1 MNISG
6 PLVFQITSWHCCD
19 LEYDGSDSDEE
30 DNSSK
35 YLIKIFGVTSDGKSV
50 SLNLLRYTPYFYIKY
65 PFSYNKATCE
75 KFRDFVCSRL
85 PGQLKASFLGVK
97 LFKKKDFYGF
107 HNGELFNF
115 LRFTFKS
122 QQAWKAGIR
131 IFQKAVQVVGLPQ
144 CRYKLYES
152 NIEPFLR
159 MMHIKDIEPC
169 GWVRVNKYEIN
180 SDILET
186 TCDIDVNAPWTQ
198 IERYDC
204 NDMAPMKV
212 VSFDLECISSHG
224 DFPVAKKDYKKVAN
238 EVFQYYSKHLDE
250 VEDVASELI
259 KVFVKEESGRFSK
272 VFYKMT
278 PNMTDVERKI
288 KRSQDDIINIIRG
301 RMTLVIVNERKVFQ
315 ATNGKMSNDEM
326 ITSLTE
332 RLNTIGLP
340 ELFGDEI
347 IQIGTTMHIYGEKQ
361 CSQRHILSLGSCD
374 PIDGVEVECCES
386 EVDMLLRWQDLIV
399 NRWKPDVITGY
410 NIFGFDFAY
419 MNDRAEELQIG
430 EEFRKL
436 GKIVGETCPYVEK
449 NLSSSALGDNLLKFV
464 DMNGRVLIDM
474 MKVVQRDHKLDSY
487 KLDNVAHH
495 FMKMN
500 KNDVS
505 PNDIFRLYRGDSA
518 DRKIIAEYCV
528 QDCALCNHLMIKLE
542 TLANNIG
549 MSNVCYV
556 PLSYIFMRGQSIKI
570 FSLVAKQC
578 REDDFLIPTLAKSYE
593 KTEEEEELEQEGYEG
608 AIVLEPKC
616 SIYLEDP
623 VSVLDYASLYPSS
636 MISENLSHDT
646 LVMDSKYDNLPGV
659 DYLDIRYDIF
669 EGVGDKKVKV
679 GDKVSRFVQFPNNE
693 KGVLPRILMKLLR
706 QRKETRKKIEFVT
719 LTMKDGRIM
728 NGIHKEKDGKIVIY
742 GADGKVIGEVLRE
755 DVVEENETY
764 NEFQKAVLDG
774 LQSAYKVTANSLY
787 GQCGAKTSPIYLK
800 DVAASTTATGR
811 KMIMLAQDFILKN
824 YEGSEIVYGDSVTG
838 YTPTMLRVNGK
849 YHIEVFEDIARNYG
863 QNKWIPCTE
872 NGRQEKEGCELD
884 KIAVETWTDKGWTR
898 VHRII
903 RHKLADHKKI
913 IRVLTHTGCVDVTD
927 DHSLFTLD
935 NQKISPKDLQVG
947 MDILHNSFDDFK
959 YSKPTYDTEYQN
971 LNLAKIIGFIFI
983 RGSIS
988 DKEMII
994 DFSKIYIKNYRNC
1007 SVKMSILKDYI
1018 KLIQNTYP
1026 DAKVERN
1033 GKVVMVS
1040 NSKLVDY
1047 VFNEIVLQNG
1057 KKQVPSWIHEVPG
1070 CLDAF
1075 YSGMR
1080 DANKYLDENYAKM
1093 FVRFNSYNL
1102 MPSEDEAKIMGYFM
1116 GDGTCGDWI
1125 NRSTESNMYIWAL
1138 TSCDR
1143 DLLEKYKVICEKVYP
1158 FFKWTISNRTHS
1170 TTSSLRLYPTL
1181 KPTSYWGAI
1190 RDFEKLYE
1198 HMFYNSHKN
1207 KVVPSLIL
1215 NAPLS
1220 IQKAFWDGLYDADGY
1235 QTQNG
1240 RIGQNSQVSC
1250 HGIFMLARMLGMDSN
1265 VCDCPSDPNFY
1276 IVGAVTK
1283 IHRPPYTIKK
1293 MYEVEYEG
1301 YVYDFTTDNHKFQ
1314 AGIGDI
1320 IASNTD
1326 SLFVKFN
1333 PKDENGKPITG
1344 QAAIPICRELGIK
1357 ASNEIKKIIKP
1368 PHDLEW
1374 EKLFW
1379 PFILLSKKRYIA
1391 NKYEYDDN
1399 KYKQSSMGV
1408 VLKRRDNANIVKMVY
1423 GGIIDIILNEKDL
1436 KKSLAFLDES
1446 LNNLVSGKYPVE
1458 ELVITK
1464 SLKGDYKDP
1473 TRIAHKVLADRM
1485 KARDPGSA
1493 PQVNDRIPYVY
1504 VQTVEKKGEKKLQ
1517 GDKIEHKDYV
1527 IKHKLKPD
1535 YNFYLTN
1542 QIMKPILQV
1551 YALVLENLPGYKKGQ
1566 THFTELYNKILIDK
1580 GGDVTKAKDRWQ
1592 DLREDEVKKI
1602 LFDPTL
1608 IKLENKKK
1616 GNSEITDFFKPIID

>member
-1 MNISG
+1 MNTSD

-19 LEYDGSDSDEE
+19 IEYDGSDSDEE
-30 DNSSK
+30 ESGSK
-35 YLIKIFGVTSDGKSV
+35 YLIKIFGVTANGKSV
-50 SLNLLRYTPYFYIKY
+50 SANLLKYTPYFYIKY

-75 KFRDFVCSRL
+75 KFREFTFSRL
-85 PGQLKASFLGVK
+85 PTSLRSSFLDVK

-107 HNGELFNF
+107 HNGEQFNF

-122 QQAWKAGIR
+122 QQAWRAGIR
-131 IFQKAVQVVGLPQ
+131 IFQKSIQVTGFPQ

-169 GWVRVNKYEIN
+169 GWVKLKKYETN

-186 TCDIDVNAPWTQ
+186 TCDFDVNAAWTQ
-198 IERYDC
+198 IERFDC
-204 NDMAPMKV
+204 TDMAPMKI

-238 EVFQYYSKHLDE
+238 EIFQYYSKNLDE
-250 VEDVASELI
+250 VQDIVDELI
-259 KVFVKEESGRFSK
+259 KVFLADQPGRFSK
-272 VFYKMT
+272 VFVKMP
-278 PNMTDVERKI
+278 PNMIDVEKRI
-288 KRSQDDIINIIRG
+288 KRAQDDIINIIRG
-301 RMTLVIVNERKVFQ
+301 RMILVIVNEEKKVFQ
-315 ATNGKMSNDEM
+315 ATNAKMSNDEM

-361 CSQRHILSLGSCD
+361 CSKHHILSLGTCD
-374 PIDGVEVECCES
+374 PIEGVEVECCES

-410 NIFGFDFAY
+410 NIFGFDFSY
-419 MNDRAEELQIG
+419 MNDRAEELRIG

-436 GKIVGETCPYVEK
+436 GKIVGETCPYMEK
-449 NLSSSALGDNLLKFV
+449 NLSSSALGDNLLKYV

-505 PNDIFRLYRGDSA
+505 PNDIFRLYRGTSA
-518 DRKIIAEYCV
+518 DRKIIAEYCA

-578 REDDFLIPTLAKSYE
+578 REDDFLIPTMAKSYE
-593 KTEEEEELEQEGYEG
+593 KTGEEEEVDQEGYEG

-659 DYLDIRYDIF
+659 EYLDIRYDIF

-706 QRKETRKKIEFVT
+706 QRKETRKKIEFAT
-719 LTMKDGRIM
+719 LTMKDGGVM
-728 NGIHKEKDGKIVIY
+728 TGLVKEKDGKIVVS
-742 GADGKVIGEVLRE
+742 GADGKELGTAIRE
-755 DVVEENETY
+755 DVLEESETY

-811 KMIMLAQDFILKN
+811 KMIMLAKDFIEKN
-824 YEGSEIVYGDSVTG
+824 YDASIVYGD
-838 YTPTMLRVNGK
+838 
-849 YHIEVFEDIARNYG
+849 
-863 QNKWIPCTE
+863 
-872 NGRQEKEGCELD
+872 
-884 KIAVETWTDKGWTR
+884 
-898 VHRII
+898 
-903 RHKLADHKKI
+903 
-913 IRVLTHTGCVDVTD
+913 
-927 DHSLFTLD
+927 
-935 NQKISPKDLQVG
+935 
-947 MDILHNSFDDFK
+947 
-959 YSKPTYDTEYQN
+959 
-971 LNLAKIIGFIFI
+971 
-983 RGSIS
+983 
-988 DKEMII
+988 
-994 DFSKIYIKNYRNC
+994 
-1007 SVKMSILKDYI
+1007 
-1018 KLIQNTYP
+1018 
-1026 DAKVERN
+1026 
-1033 GKVVMVS
+1033 
-1040 NSKLVDY
+1040 
-1047 VFNEIVLQNG
+1047 
-1057 KKQVPSWIHEVPG
+1057 
-1070 CLDAF
+1070 
-1075 YSGMR
+1075 
-1080 DANKYLDENYAKM
+1080 
-1093 FVRFNSYNL
+1093 
-1102 MPSEDEAKIMGYFM
+1102 
-1116 GDGTCGDWI
+1116 
-1125 NRSTESNMYIWAL
+1125 
-1138 TSCDR
+1138 
-1143 DLLEKYKVICEKVYP
+1143 
-1158 FFKWTISNRTHS
+1158 
-1170 TTSSLRLYPTL
+1170 
-1181 KPTSYWGAI
+1181 
-1190 RDFEKLYE
+1190 
-1198 HMFYNSHKN
+1198 
-1207 KVVPSLIL
+1207 
-1215 NAPLS
+1215 
-1220 IQKAFWDGLYDADGY
+1220 
-1235 QTQNG
+1235 
-1240 RIGQNSQVSC
+1240 
-1250 HGIFMLARMLGMDSN
+1250 
-1265 VCDCPSDPNFY
+1265 
-1276 IVGAVTK
+1276 
-1283 IHRPPYTIKK
+1283 
-1293 MYEVEYEG
+1293 
-1301 YVYDFTTDNHKFQ
+1301 
-1314 AGIGDI
+1314 
-1320 IASNTD
+1320 TD
-1326 SLFVKFN
+1326 SLFVKFSIRDSN
-1333 PKDENGKPITG
+1333 GELLRGKDALRPSIDL
-1344 QAAIPICRELGIK
+1344 AIE
-1357 ASNEIKKIIKP
+1357 ASSRIKKILKS
-1368 PHDLEW
+1368 PHDLEY
-1374 EKLFW
+1374 EKIFW

-1391 NKYEYDDN
+1391 NKYEHDEN

-1408 VLKRRDNANIVKMVY
+1408 VLKRRDNANIVKTIY
-1423 GGIIDIILNEKDL
+1423 GGVIDVILNEKDI
-1436 KKSLAFLDES
+1436 KKSLVFLDES
-1446 LNNLVSGKYPVE
+1446 LEKLAAGQFPVE

-1527 IKHKLKPD
+1527 IKNKLKPD

-1551 YALVLENLPGYKKGQ
+1551 YALVLENLSGFRKG
-1566 THFTELYNKILIDK
+1566 HNYFPDLYNKLLIEK

-1592 DLREDEVKKI
+1592 DLREDEVKKL

>member
-1 MNISG
+1 MNITG
-6 PLVFQITSWHCCD
+6 PLVFQITSWYCCD

-30 DNSSK
+30 ENSSK
-35 YLIKIFGVTSDGKSV
+35 YLIKIFGVAADGRSV
-50 SLNLLRYTPYFYIKY
+50 SVNLINYTPYFYIKY

-75 KFRDFVCSRL
+75 KFRDFVCSKL
-85 PGQLKASFLGVK
+85 PGPLRGSFLGAK

-107 HNGELFNF
+107 HNGEQFNF

-131 IFQKAVQVVGLPQ
+131 IFQKAVQVAGLPQ

-169 GWVRVNKYEIN
+169 GWIRVNKFELN
-180 SDILET
+180 SDILQT

-198 IERYDC
+198 IERYEC
-204 NDMAPMKV
+204 ADMAPMRI

-238 EVFQYYSKHLDE
+238 EVFQYYSKHQDE
-250 VEDVASELI
+250 VDDVARELV
-259 KVFVKEESGRFSK
+259 KVFVKDEPGRFSK
-272 VFYKMT
+272 VFPKMP
-278 PNMTDVERKI
+278 PNMSEVERKI

-301 RMTLVIVNERKVFQ
+301 RMTMVVVNDKKVFQ
-315 ATNGKMSNDEM
+315 TTNGKMSNDEM
-326 ITSLTE
+326 ITTLTE

-361 CSQRHILSLGSCD
+361 CSKRHILSLGTCD
-374 PIDGVEVECCES
+374 SIDGVEVECCET

-505 PNDIFRLYRGDSA
+505 PNDIFRLYRGNSA
-518 DRKIIAEYCV
+518 DRKVIAEYCV

-556 PLSYIFMRGQSIKI
+556 PLAYIFMRGQSIKI

-593 KTEEEEELEQEGYEG
+593 KSEEEEEMDQEGYEG

-623 VSVLDYASLYPSS
+623 VAVLDYASLYPSS

-659 DYLDIRYDIF
+659 EYLDIRYDIY
-669 EGVGDKKVKV
+669 EGSGDKKVKV
-679 GDKVSRFVQFPNNE
+679 GEKVSRFVQFPNNE

-719 LTMKDGRIM
+719 LTMKDGGTIS
-728 NGIHKEKDGKIVIY
+728 GLLKEKEGRIVVS
-742 GADGKVIGEVLRE
+742 GADGKVLGEVSRE
-755 DVVEENETY
+755 DVVEESETY

-774 LQSAYKVTANSLY
+774 LQLAYKVTANSLY

-811 KMIMLAQDFILKN
+811 KMIMLAKN
-824 YEGSEIVYGDSVTG
+824 YIEEHCEGAEIVYGDSVTR
-838 YTPTMLRVNGK
+838 YTPVLIRHNGLVK
-849 YHIEVFEDIARNYG
+849 IETIEKLADLFGDGKWKKCLEDG
-863 QNKWIPCTE
+863 K
-872 NGRQEKEGCELD
+872 QEKEYCELND
-884 KIAVETWTDKGWTR
+884 VEVWSDDGWTKMFR
-898 VHRII
+898 VI
-903 RHKLADHKKI
+903 RHELAAHKKI
-913 IRVLTHTGCVDVTD
+913 IRINTHWGVADVTD
-927 DHSLFTLD
+927 DHSLLRMD
-935 NQKISPKDLQVG
+935 KSEVSPKDLQVG
-947 MDILHNSFDDFK
+947 DKVLHSPYPEILGICTDIS
-959 YSKPTYDTEYQN
+959 
-971 LNLAKIIGFIFI
+971 A
-983 RGSIS
+983 
-988 DKEMII
+988 
-994 DFSKIYIKNYRNC
+994 
-1007 SVKMSILKDYI
+1007 
-1018 KLIQNTYP
+1018 
-1026 DAKVERN
+1026 
-1033 GKVVMVS
+1033 
-1040 NSKLVDY
+1040 
-1047 VFNEIVLQNG
+1047 
-1057 KKQVPSWIHEVPG
+1057 
-1070 CLDAF
+1070 
-1075 YSGMR
+1075 
-1080 DANKYLDENYAKM
+1080 
-1093 FVRFNSYNL
+1093 
-1102 MPSEDEAKIMGYFM
+1102 DEARIMGFFC
-1116 GDGTCGDWI
+1116 GDGSCG
-1125 NRSTESNMYIWAL
+1125 SYKCPSGSKSSWAL
-1138 TSCDR
+1138 NNSSME
-1143 DLLEKYKVICEKVYP
+1143 LQLKYKALCEKVYP
-1158 FFKWTISNRTHS
+1158 DLSWKILDTLDSSGVYKLIPNSNGTYGGIVELVQRYRGMMYYEQEKMVPYQVLN
-1170 TTSSLRLYPTL
+1170 SSIDVR
-1181 KPTSYWGAI
+1181 
-1190 RDFEKLYE
+1190 
-1198 HMFYNSHKN
+1198 
-1207 KVVPSLIL
+1207 
-1215 NAPLS
+1215 
-1220 IQKAFWDGLYDADGY
+1220 KAFWDGLYDADGDKEGIV
-1235 QTQNG
+1235 T
-1240 RIGQNSQVSC
+1240 RIDQKNQITTALFQILGESLGYKTSINTRYDKDQIFRLNLTKKSQ
-1250 HGIFMLARMLGMDSN
+1250 RKD
-1265 VCDCPSDPNFY
+1265 
-1276 IVGAVTK
+1276 
-1283 IHRPPYTIKK
+1283 PYTIKK
-1293 MYEVEYEG
+1293 IYEIPYSG
-1301 YVYDFTTDNHKFQ
+1301 YVYDVTTENHHFQ
-1314 AGIGDI
+1314 VGIGKI
-1320 IASNTD
+1320 IGHNTD
-1326 SLFVKFN
+1326 SIFVKFSN
-1333 PKDENGKPITG
+1333 KDEAGNFLKGK
-1344 QAAIPICRELGIK
+1344 AALQPSIQK
-1357 ASNEIKKIIKP
+1357 AISVSKEIKLLLKQ
-1368 PHDLEW
+1368 PHDLEY
-1374 EKLFW
+1374 EKTFF

-1391 NKYEYDDN
+1391 NKYEFDDH
-1399 KYKQSSMGV
+1399 KYKQASMGV
-1408 VLKRRDNANIVKMVY
+1408 VLKRRDNANIVKMIY
-1423 GGIIDIILNEKDL
+1423 GGVIDVILNEQNIR
-1436 KKSLAFLDES
+1436 KSLEFLQDS
-1446 LNNLVSGKYPVE
+1446 MNNLVSGKYPVE

-1473 TRIAHKVLADRM
+1473 TKIAHKVLADRM

-1517 GDKIEHKDYV
+1517 GEKIEHVDYV
-1527 IKHKLKPD
+1527 RKHKLKPD

-1551 YALVLENLPGYKKGQ
+1551 YALVLEDLPGYKKGSQ
-1566 THFTELYNKILIDK
+1566 YFTDLYNKLLIDK

-1616 GNSEITDFFKPIID
+1616 GNTEITDFFKPIID